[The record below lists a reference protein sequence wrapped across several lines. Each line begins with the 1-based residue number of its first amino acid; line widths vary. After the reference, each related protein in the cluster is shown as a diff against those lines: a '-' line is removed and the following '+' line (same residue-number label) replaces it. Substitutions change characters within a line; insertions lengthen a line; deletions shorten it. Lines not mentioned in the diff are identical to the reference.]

1 MRTSEFLLAARLD
14 APVLAA
20 WVEAGWLL
28 PRQEEDTADFSDV
41 DLARAR
47 LIHDLQQDMGVNEEA
62 IPIVLD
68 LLDQVHGLRQMLR
81 DLAAAVLRSRKKPGS
96 GSLPRSAPPH
106 PCGAVGLCHAGGS
119 LLDVSRRCSRGYE
132 ENQLRRISVPARG
145 HTSGDL
151 ALSPV
156 HTELS

>member
-14 APVLAA
+14 APALAA

-81 DLAAAVLRSRKKPGS
+81 DLAAAVLRHPAVDRCRD
-96 GSLPRSAPPH
+96 PRRRIR
-106 PCGAVGLCHAGGS
+106 AGGRA
-119 LLDVSRRCSRGYE
+119 LSRRR
-132 ENQLRRISVPARG
+132 QLVG
-145 HTSGDL
+145 CK
-151 ALSPV
+151 
-156 HTELS
+156 

>member
-14 APVLAA
+14 APALAA

-81 DLAAAVLRSRKKPGS
+81 DLAAAVLRSRN
-96 GSLPRSAPPH
+96 LPADRCRDPR
-106 PCGAVGLCHAGGS
+106 LRIRAGGRP
-119 LLDVSRRCSRGYE
+119 LSRRR
-132 ENQLRRISVPARG
+132 QLVG
-145 HTSGDL
+145 CK
-151 ALSPV
+151 
-156 HTELS
+156 